1 MMGIMGSAAPSILA
15 AFLDGER
22 KARQERDRQ
31 KAWSASNLRLDI
43 LYGFATVTPQGC
55 RMAQETEAVEKVEA
69 PCLSCGASH
78 TAYERGRRCC
88 AYCGSDR

>member
-1 MMGIMGSAAPSILA
+1 MMGLAFRADAFAACM
-15 AFLDGER
+15 DGLR
-22 KARQERDRQ
+22 DQQERDRQ